1 MKRFVIGAVL
11 ALMVAACG
19 QGGFQR
25 GVFYGKVIDKSP
37 DDVVSAFG
45 KPDAIET
52 ATDGTRYVYVKK
64 TFNPENMNQ
73 VDEKTIVEFGKD
85 KDGKVVCL
93 DVSYM

>member
-1 MKRFVIGAVL
+1 MKRFVIGALL

-25 GVFYGKVIDKSP
+25 GVFYGKVIDKTP
-37 DDVVSAFG
+37 EEVVSAFG

-52 ATDGTRYVYVKK
+52 ATDGTRYVYIKK
-64 TFNPENMNQ
+64 TFNPDNLNQ

>member
-1 MKRFVIGAVL
+1 MKKVMMAAVL
-11 ALMVAACG
+11 AAMLAGCG

-25 GVFYGKVIDKSP
+25 GVFHGKVIDRTP
-37 DDVVSAFG
+37 EDVVGSFG
-45 KPDAIET
+45 KPDAIES
-52 ATDGTRYVYVKK
+52 GSEGPRYVYVKK

-85 KDGKVVCL
+85 KDGKVVCV